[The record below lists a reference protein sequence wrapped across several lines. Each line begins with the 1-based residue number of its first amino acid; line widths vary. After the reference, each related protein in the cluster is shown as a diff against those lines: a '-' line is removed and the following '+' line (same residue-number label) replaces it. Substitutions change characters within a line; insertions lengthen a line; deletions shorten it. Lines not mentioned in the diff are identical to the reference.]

1 MNDLLLSL
9 SNSKISRENNE
20 HMKNYN
26 DELEEI
32 KRNSKNKIF

>member
-9 SNSKISRENNE
+9 SNSKISKENNDN
-20 HMKNYN
+20 MKNYN

-32 KRNSKNKIF
+32 KRNSKNKHI